1 MGYDKR
7 TLIILSIMKFNLQSL
22 YGFYRNAIR
31 NPKYR
36 NWIILGTLIY
46 VLSPFDIS
54 PDFFPLAGQ
63 IDDFFLLSIMLTEVS
78 QMLINSVKNKKDTYT
93 ENETKNTVDVD
104 AVSMD

>member
-1 MGYDKR
+1 
-7 TLIILSIMKFNLQSL
+7 MKINLQSL

-78 QMLINSVKNKKDTYT
+78 QMVVSSLKNKKDKYS
-93 ENETKNTVDVD
+93 ENEPSNTVEVD